1 MSRQV
6 CLPILLLFIIVSGLI
21 VSVAQAEPAI
31 PIPKIGFDIT
41 EAKNPKEV
49 ALTLQILFLLTILSL
64 VPSILIMFTS
74 FVRVVIVLSFVKRA
88 LATQEMPP
96 QQVIVGLALFLTFFI
111 MAPTI
116 STIYSTAVQP
126 YLDGKITA
134 GEGLDKVQSPV
145 REFMF
150 KQTRERDIDLF
161 LNLNKLPRPKNR
173 DDVPTYV
180 LAPSFMI
187 SELTTAFQMGILL
200 FIPFIVIDMVVASV
214 LMSMGMIMLPPVMIS
229 MPFKILLFV
238 MVDGWHLITR
248 SLVLSFH

>member
-1 MSRQV
+1 MV
-6 CLPILLLFIIVSGLI
+6 NGLI
-21 VSVAQAEPAI
+21 VPLAQAEPAI
-31 PIPKIGFDIT
+31 PIPKIGLDIT
-41 EAKNPKEV
+41 EAKNPKDV

-64 VPSILIMFTS
+64 VPSILIMLTS
-74 FVRVVIVLSFVKRA
+74 FVRVVIVFSFIKRA

-116 STIYSTAVQP
+116 STIHSNAIKP
-126 YLDGKITA
+126 YLDGKITV
-134 GEGLDKVQSPV
+134 GEGISKAEAPL

-161 LNLNKLPRPKNR
+161 LDISKLPRPKNR
-173 DDVPTYV
+173 DEVPTYI
-180 LAPSFMI
+180 LMPSFMI

-229 MPFKILLFV
+229 MPFKILLFII
-238 MVDGWHLITR
+238 VDGWHLITR
-248 SLVLSFH
+248 SVILSFH